1 MTIFLHLFNS
11 PLNLHQI
18 NLSLFLSCD
27 RGVSIRNCCLDTLK
41 VTNDYVKSA
50 KSVLVVIFS
59 LGKGRFVG
67 STLAFQGGDLS
78 INGFDVFGELN
89 KTSVDFLDTGRVLL
103 VGF

>member
-18 NLSLFLSCD
+18 NLSLLSCN

-78 INGFDVFGELN
+78 VDRFDVFGELD